1 MLTLRMFGPVV
12 LLFATGMT
20 GFGSASGE
28 KRPVP
33 ALVAPS
39 SRPGPSSTQEQT
51 APRSI
56 VSVKD
61 GRLSVRTQNHLL
73 GWVLEEIS
81 SQGRIAIIVADG
93 VQGQR
98 IAAQFE
104 DLPLEEGLR
113 QLLRDHD
120 IFFFYTGAAKTANS
134 LSVVWVYPRGRGR
147 GLEPVPP
154 EVWASTKEV
163 EGNLAHPDPDVRSR
177 AVEALV
183 ERKGD
188 RAMDVVLKALK
199 DKENRVRVQ
208 ALYAAVI
215 SGVELPA
222 DSLIGL
228 ALRDPS
234 PDIRFL
240 ALRALEGRPQ
250 AREIAKAAQADPSS
264 HVRNKAREILGLK
277 PEPYRK

>member
-1 MLTLRMFGPVV
+1 MLTLRMCGPIV
-12 LLFATGMT
+12 LLLAAGMT
-20 GFGSASGE
+20 GLGSASGE
-28 KRPVP
+28 ERPVP

-51 APRSI
+51 VPRSI
-56 VSVKD
+56 VSVKE
-61 GRLSVRTQNHLL
+61 GRLSVRTQNHPL

-98 IAAQFE
+98 IAVQFE
-104 DLPLEEGLR
+104 NLPLEEGLR
-113 QLLRDHD
+113 QLLKDHD
-120 IFFFYTGAAKTANS
+120 IFFFYTGAAKAANS

-188 RAMDVVLKALK
+188 RAMDVVLQALK

-228 ALRDPS
+228 ALRDRS

-250 AREIAKAAQADPSS
+250 AREVAKAAQADPSP
-264 HVRNKAREILGLK
+264 HVRNKAREIRGLK